1 MSPTSPLLSLDRI
14 AILYVFDVDAGTIHV
29 PFRCADVAT
38 TRATVLLS
46 LQLDATLRLLRRV
59 PKGGFVIDAPCVGSR
74 ALA

>member
-38 TRATVLLS
+38 TVLLS

>member
-14 AILYVFDVDAGTIHV
+14 AIPFVFDVDAGTIHV

-38 TRATVLLS
+38 TVLLS

>member
-14 AILYVFDVDAGTIHV
+14 AILYVFDVDAGTVHV
-29 PFRCADVAT
+29 PSRCADVAT
-38 TRATVLLS
+38 TVLLS